1 MAYKSK
7 FMQEMEQ
14 QGKISAAS
22 GASEYKSKFMQSGK
36 HLSIKTIQPVI
47 AATPAPMRSEAGK
60 LTAPTALKPA
70 AERPTEQQNQISGE
84 IAARTAGA
92 GSRDPI
98 GTAAHMTKISGLQ
111 VQEAELKLNQSKE
124 KLDAAR
130 KKEMALT
137 EQSKK
142 LASAQQG
149 LQQLM
154 TQYEMS
160 GDEVTGQAYLLA
172 AEEYNKL
179 LEQYQKDYA
188 AYEKDASVYDEYN
201 SNLLKYQKA
210 YAGYEKNMQA
220 YNTERSE
227 YLQEHPEIALQDA
240 SDREIQRT
248 LDRLESEK
256 SGLILTGKAVD
267 WDAVENV
274 NRKIDAVKQLQ
285 QQKRLSADNG
295 AWNSG
300 LTAFL
305 DRAEAAIQAGQMEW
319 FAGVAAVDQKLSN
332 AFLKIA
338 GSQIASMG
346 MSMRNAD
353 MEAYGKTLMENSNRE
368 SKDAAEAMK
377 ASRDY
382 MAEALTGAGKI
393 DGWIIEKMQSVGS
406 MMMDMMAAGSTY
418 AMGIPAGAD
427 ARKIMAIRAGG
438 SGMLQ
443 AQEEGKTETQQL
455 LMGIVTGALE
465 YASEGMFGGNPIYDA
480 ESGWVTDAVAKVIKN
495 PKIMKLFYSDGFGI
509 LSEGIEEWFTAF
521 VEPIAEGL
529 ITLEKPEMAT
539 VAELADAFAGGVF
552 LSLVGQGS
560 SVVVRE
566 VSGAGRA
573 ERQAGRVIQ
582 RSDAVQELVSEGLAA
597 KPNTAA
603 FKLATDLQAK
613 LDAGKKLSAAEI
625 GRQLFANQDAIDAGL
640 LVDDEMQPDSEA
652 PEGALQ
658 DPESGYYAIQTAEA
672 DGKQTYQLVEVRE
685 DGSIRKIGQPVDD
698 LMAAKRAAQA
708 QGLNVRHIGK
718 EDVLRDLAQS
728 TMDQVNAADIES
740 TVTVNA
746 ADNENTG
753 LRWAGNEEG
762 AYDYGTQQRN
772 VGTGADQE
780 RIGGNETGRPAEGQN
795 GGWAGDTVRRAEEA
809 RRIRAYAENAGLERR
824 SLKELGFTQGSDGKS
839 LRVLNRSAG
848 QDVAE
853 AFDMAQSAGLRL
865 VPVSGNMYVQMG
877 ADESRVNGIIE
888 NGVIYAQADSTV
900 MSIKEVVSHE
910 IFHDRVKKDPGL
922 VRRLVR
928 YMFDNYSQQE
938 ISRQFRK
945 YYDDYQE
952 IYSGTASD
960 ADLNEL
966 IWEEFLADAYAEYS
980 RYGDAALEGLSEE
993 VQEQAWAGNE
1003 KENAAQELSR
1013 GVTENGSLAET
1024 TSAASGEIIEQRGE
1038 DVNARFSIAET
1049 KIYTENEAETETEA
1063 GEIRYSLQRNGELM
1077 SNAERKN
1084 AETKKVKAA
1093 NIAKAKNAREKV
1105 EKRMTAMKADQRI
1118 ALPED
1123 IEGNTYFR
1131 NSSYDGS
1138 EENTT
1143 ICPRS
1148 LAAEAFVD
1156 AVSDYVGRPLTV
1168 PEQIYIS
1175 QDLQGRTLTPECLYC
1190 YVATDRK
1197 AYRAYLGEYIAQRN
1211 KVIEDYRAGD
1221 TDTSR
1226 NGSLYQNFL
1235 DGRKDTKQMRNRF
1248 NMWLDAYRNGK
1259 RMVQEDHLANI
1270 ERLMKDIESEF
1281 GKELKPQI
1289 TDAMNYAQSASWAKK
1304 RVGYVAYNGH
1314 ILKWSQ
1320 DRINKLNS
1328 HYGLRM
1334 YSFSDFS
1341 PAFILENMQMV
1352 TDAAVRGLKMLG
1364 YSKDLDFVK
1373 IFAPTG
1379 MNINV
1384 PVFGFETGGQVFEN
1398 NIIGANW
1405 EQAKQLREQ
1414 YPNVG
1419 ITFVATNDTLVNW
1432 GLEQE
1437 WIDVVIPYHLVRTGR
1452 EVAKALNYVNYTSE
1466 SADTKDVG
1474 WKQGR
1479 DKKYIAP
1486 TEHNNDYETYMR
1498 ALKKNHLKPRFE
1510 RFVDHPNY
1518 MKLVNETRQ
1527 PASKSKAVQPIFD
1540 ENAAMVS
1547 LGKLETDGYY
1557 QPVGGSVDRMYE
1569 IAAEVGEKLLS
1580 KDIRFSV
1587 SSEDRARQKAER
1599 DLARSIGE
1607 IMSLPRKAVQQLQT
1621 GLVRDIMEEYKLTG
1635 ELNTEK
1641 LEEAAANAF
1650 AQGLIID
1657 NEYYEQYKHIRDQL
1671 RTTAVTISQQ
1681 DQADIADYNQF
1692 RKRAFGTLRIV
1703 KQGGI
1708 PVDSLYQE
1716 LMETTPELFP
1726 RTITHPADQLV
1737 HMYEVAR
1744 EIRRVETPLERAMGE
1759 QSDQF
1764 YEWAEGKIAQ
1774 TVERILTRYADSVTW
1789 KQQKAPTRKTAVLT
1803 DDTPDTYDR
1812 ANERM
1817 YRSGQERMSGYDPE
1831 YEEAAPDTYDPKA
1844 QEGMYDYG
1852 QQSYREM
1859 PVPGSG
1865 RLQEDYIQP
1874 EEGGVVWAGQSRVGN
1889 WRQELQEYQPDTYD
1903 PRTQEN
1909 MERFGQEIIDDYEP
1923 MPEEPEALTEEEQA
1937 RRGTMREWIQYVLSD
1952 KLTPEQFAERM
1963 RSSAV
1968 GELKGGA
1975 AKLVG
1980 RMEET
1985 ARQRQGDGVNLY
1997 RDPDMTDEQ
2006 YETLNAAWKNRQQ
2019 RKAEKLETAE
2029 QIIIPKEAF
2038 RSTPAMD
2045 KLGIKIDGS
2054 VTRYR
2059 ETAQLRA
2066 YDEAAEKAQKMLNR
2080 RIRKLKASAEE
2091 MDLAKMLV
2099 KGTITPAMLDR
2110 EALNLNTITELA
2122 DYLGAVESFNDDRIN
2137 QRRAEINTNNLKVA
2151 KELLQDSDAYHP
2163 QLPGVLAGMTKL
2175 VMNERTPERVV
2186 KQIFGAEQ
2194 GGKIY
2199 ETYFRPVWVNGAEM
2213 HRFEN
2218 RMLKRVAEFKDQDG
2232 RTRKL
2237 TEKEREFAQRLM
2249 EGEAVRLRIKELEQ
2263 KDPDARERIA
2273 DAAHNVNNGMEFLDA
2288 VRDQNI
2294 QDEEYQGLVQAYAD
2308 YMDTVEAARDMDQT
2322 ILWNA
2327 IRTYQQIYNEMYE
2340 AMNDFLVS
2348 HGYKPMGFIKG
2359 YAPHF
2364 QKREVQQG
2372 LFGALKALGV
2382 EKESV
2387 TELPASIAG
2396 RTADF
2401 KPNMKWNPHMQSRQ
2415 GTDTSYDIQMG
2426 FEQYLHYAAEMF
2438 YHTDD
2443 VMRIRQAVNWMR
2455 GQYSGEEIRD
2465 AIKDAEV
2472 DQFKSVEWKRDFL
2485 LKKEFIKPQDDLD
2498 ARAIQQAYQEY
2509 VTGLFERVK
2518 PENLRKYSEFVTWL
2532 DNYANIVAGKQS
2544 LADRGLEYGGGR
2556 NALNMGS
2563 KLMRRFASA
2572 NVAGNISSVLNQ
2584 SAQLPLL
2591 QQQLGTYLERAV
2603 FDLARGGAR
2612 KENFAERSDFLT
2624 DKRGVDKLTTDNME
2638 KFISGLFKPAEMM
2651 DRLVSTLAVRG
2662 RYLQALDQGMT
2673 PDEALKAADD
2683 FGRQVMGS
2691 RMKGARPL
2699 GFESKTFVNQ
2709 MLHIFQTEASNTFDY
2724 MLLSDIPQAVKEVRK
2739 TKGKAAAA
2747 RYTAGAI
2754 VGYLIGAFL
2763 LNSLTDEL
2771 YGGSPAPFDIM
2782 GWLLNFVAGGWGRDN
2797 EEFVKTAIDNAW
2809 ERAYGERPFETERLD
2824 REEGFQWA
2832 GAADDL
2838 TYNVLGDVPYV
2849 RNALGVMGLGDQ
2861 SMPTVGINDFAE
2873 SVKSA
2878 GKTLWDQVIK
2888 GEEET
2893 GLDWAGA
2900 AAKIGED
2907 LLDAA
2912 TLVLPGGRQIQKSY
2926 QGIKGVAMGGK
2937 VSGFGENARL
2947 QYPIEQNAWNAIR
2960 AGLFGLTALDET
2972 DAFYAGG
2979 QALTAG
2985 QTKKVRELEDKGID
2999 QDITYELY
3007 QEFRQI
3013 NKDLEGSE
3021 ASEAKRNAINN
3032 LPLEDQQKLT
3042 VFDTFMLNKS
3052 SKNYEK
3058 TLSEYQAMLD
3068 AGLSWSE
3075 VTDAHNTYAMLDA
3088 DEEMRGTE
3096 KATEFAKWVDLQG
3109 WNDEQRGAVEARFRF
3124 WNMMPAEA
3132 TNYTKFEAAGLDPEQ
3147 AAGATELLA
3156 ALTPEEGKETVSVNQ
3171 KVAALQDSELPAD
3184 EKMGAIAALV
3194 PDRQARFV
3202 EAGVPDETAKTLA
3215 AEIAI
3220 AEAENGDDEVTYL
3233 EKARIAVDRT
3243 PNDEDALAAM
3253 SVVLND
3259 STYAKVEVIREYG
3272 VRCENW
3278 VSFREEWL
3286 DRYGDDSMSQEK
3298 VEAVLDRMNLD
3309 NRQKAALWQI
3319 SNKSWKPDNNPYDAY
3334 VAEMVWDALN

>member
-14 QGKISAAS
+14 QGKLSAAS
-22 GASEYKSKFMQSGK
+22 GTSKYKSKFFQEGG
-36 HLSIKTIQPVI
+36 HLEKEV
-47 AATPAPMRSEAGK
+47 APAPMRTPTDRTFAGVK
-60 LTAPTALKPA
+60 TTPAELKPV
-70 AERPTEQQNQISGE
+70 AERPTEQQNQISSE

-92 GSRDPI
+92 GSRDHI
-98 GTAAHMTKISGLQ
+98 GTSAHMTKISGLQ
-111 VQEAELKLNQSKE
+111 VQEAELKLNQSKA

-130 KKEMALT
+130 QKEMALT

-154 TQYEMS
+154 AQYEMS
-160 GDEVTGQAYLLA
+160 GDDVTGQAYLLA

-210 YAGYEKNMQA
+210 YAGYEKNMQN
-220 YNTERSE
+220 YNTERAD
-227 YLQEHPEIALQDA
+227 YLQEHPEIVLQDA

-267 WDAVENV
+267 WEAVEDV

-393 DGWIIEKMQSVGS
+393 DGWIVEKMQSVGS

-427 ARKIMAIRAGG
+427 AGKIMAIRAGG

-443 AQEEGKTETQQL
+443 AQQEGKSETEQL
-455 LMGIVTGALE
+455 LMGIATGALE
-465 YASEGMFGGNPIYDA
+465 YASERMFGGNPIYDA
-480 ESGWVTDAVAKVIKN
+480 ESGWVTDAVEKVIKN
-495 PKIMKLFYSDGFGI
+495 PKILKLMYSDGFGI
-509 LSEGIEEWFTAF
+509 FSEGLEETF
-521 VEPIAEGL
+521 VDFMEPVAEGI
-529 ITLEKPEMAT
+529 ITLEKPELAT
-539 VAELADAFAGGVF
+539 AAELADAFAGGVF
-552 LSLVGQGS
+552 LSLMGQGS

-597 KPNTAA
+597 KPNTEA
-603 FKLATDLQAK
+603 FKLATELQEK
-613 LDAGKKLSAAEI
+613 LRAGKKLSAAEI

-658 DPESGYYAIQTAEA
+658 DPENGYYAIQTAEA

-685 DGSIRKIGQPVDD
+685 DGGIRKIGKPADD

-708 QGLNVRHIGK
+708 QGLNVRHIGR
-718 EDVLRDLAQS
+718 EDVLRD
-728 TMDQVNAADIES
+728 AAERIATDPAEPRNDGDNQNI
-740 TVTVNA
+740 VAVNA

-762 AYDYGTQQRN
+762 AYDYGTEQRN

-780 RIGGNETGRPAEGQN
+780 RIGGNADGRPAEGQN

-824 SLKELGFTQGSDGKS
+824 SLKELGFTQGSEGKN

-877 ADESRVNGIIE
+877 EDESRVNGIIE
-888 NGVIYAQADSTV
+888 NGVIYAQADSTA
-900 MSIKEVVSHE
+900 MSIKEVVNHE
-910 IFHDRVKKDPGL
+910 IFHDRVKKDPAL
-922 VRRLVR
+922 VRQLVR

-938 ISRQFRK
+938 ISRQFQK
-945 YYDDYQE
+945 YYDDYQA

-980 RYGDAALEGLSEE
+980 RYGDVALEGLSEE
-993 VQEQAWAGNE
+993 VQEQAWISEEGADKNNQKARFSFAGRSAETADRDQKRRAEEMEKQGVTAAEIYEETGWYRGKDGEWRFELDDSQMEYSRRGDLEFRKEHPSYGRYRDLLAKADDYMVGKSNDWLTMEEQAELTELQRVWTGTFKKDGQVGEDARPKTKLTDYIKHDALFEAYPELRNTSLIFEGMERGERGKYDRRSDTIYVNE
-1003 KENAAQELSR
+1003 NLRHAPEDVLIHELQHAIQRIENFAGGSSVEYWDMRKREGLDIRENDRRIAEADREYQRLFRSAPEELQDKIRAINRAKLRDDWDTVLEIEDQIYGTEHEDLYVRLGDADFDRGMERGDEITSADLYWNTAGEIEARNAAERRKLTKDQRRDMFPELGDENTVFTNNRYAGWAYSKDYDGESASIKQQIENSLDLLNKMDVVASVTVPKNLQKKDAAVRWATEILKPTGYRVDRQGYGEIYFAKEDLDQGMRYADTPEEKAAVVLLPKVLKRGVEIGSHGNHKNREKQTFTIAAPVEMNGQRGNMAVVVNRHGSRYYAHRIVLPDGTEFRFADKNINAAQELSR
-1013 GVTENGSLAET
+1013 GVTENGSLAKT
-1024 TSAASGEIIEQRGE
+1024 TSAASETIIDRDGEG
-1038 DVNARFSIAET
+1038 VNT
-1049 KIYTENEAETETEA
+1049 
-1063 GEIRYSLQRNGELM
+1063 
-1077 SNAERKN
+1077 
-1084 AETKKVKAA
+1084 
-1093 NIAKAKNAREKV
+1093 
-1105 EKRMTAMKADQRI
+1105 
-1118 ALPED
+1118 
-1123 IEGNTYFR
+1123 
-1131 NSSYDGS
+1131 
-1138 EENTT
+1138 
-1143 ICPRS
+1143 
-1148 LAAEAFVD
+1148 
-1156 AVSDYVGRPLTV
+1156 
-1168 PEQIYIS
+1168 
-1175 QDLQGRTLTPECLYC
+1175 
-1190 YVATDRK
+1190 
-1197 AYRAYLGEYIAQRN
+1197 
-1211 KVIEDYRAGD
+1211 
-1221 TDTSR
+1221 
-1226 NGSLYQNFL
+1226 
-1235 DGRKDTKQMRNRF
+1235 
-1248 NMWLDAYRNGK
+1248 
-1259 RMVQEDHLANI
+1259 
-1270 ERLMKDIESEF
+1270 
-1281 GKELKPQI
+1281 
-1289 TDAMNYAQSASWAKK
+1289 
-1304 RVGYVAYNGH
+1304 
-1314 ILKWSQ
+1314 
-1320 DRINKLNS
+1320 
-1328 HYGLRM
+1328 
-1334 YSFSDFS
+1334 
-1341 PAFILENMQMV
+1341 
-1352 TDAAVRGLKMLG
+1352 
-1364 YSKDLDFVK
+1364 
-1373 IFAPTG
+1373 
-1379 MNINV
+1379 
-1384 PVFGFETGGQVFEN
+1384 
-1398 NIIGANW
+1398 
-1405 EQAKQLREQ
+1405 
-1414 YPNVG
+1414 
-1419 ITFVATNDTLVNW
+1419 
-1432 GLEQE
+1432 
-1437 WIDVVIPYHLVRTGR
+1437 
-1452 EVAKALNYVNYTSE
+1452 
-1466 SADTKDVG
+1466 
-1474 WKQGR
+1474 
-1479 DKKYIAP
+1479 
-1486 TEHNNDYETYMR
+1486 
-1498 ALKKNHLKPRFE
+1498 
-1510 RFVDHPNY
+1510 
-1518 MKLVNETRQ
+1518 
-1527 PASKSKAVQPIFD
+1527 
-1540 ENAAMVS
+1540 
-1547 LGKLETDGYY
+1547 
-1557 QPVGGSVDRMYE
+1557 
-1569 IAAEVGEKLLS
+1569 
-1580 KDIRFSV
+1580 RFSV

-1621 GLVRDIMEEYKLTG
+1621 GLVRDIMEEYQLTG

-1774 TVERILTRYADSVTW
+1774 TVERILTRYAGSVTW
-1789 KQQKAPTRKTAVLT
+1789 KQQKAPTRKTAALA
-1803 DDTPDTYDR
+1803 DGTPDTYDR

-1865 RLQEDYIQP
+1865 RVQEDYIQP

-1889 WRQELQEYQPDTYD
+1889 WRQELPEYQPDTYD

-1923 MPEEPEALTEEEQA
+1923 LPEEPEVLTEEERA

-2006 YETLNAAWKNRQQ
+2006 SEALNAAWKNRQE
-2019 RKAEKLETAE
+2019 RKTEKLETAE

-2151 KELLQDSDAYHP
+2151 KELLQDSEAYHP

-2186 KQIFGAEQ
+2186 KQIFGTEQ

-2249 EGEAVRLRIKELEQ
+2249 EGEAVRLRMEELEQ

-2294 QDEEYQGLVQAYAD
+2294 QDEEHQGLVQAYAD

-2382 EKESV
+2382 EKESA

-2455 GQYSGEEIRD
+2455 GQYSGEEISD

-2498 ARAIQQAYQEY
+2498 AKAIQQAYQEY

-2638 KFISGLFKPAEMM
+2638 KFISGLFKPAKMM

-2662 RYLQALDQGMT
+2662 RYLQELDQGMT

-2683 FGRQVMGS
+2683 FGRRVMGS

-2754 VGYLIGAFL
+2754 VGYLLGAFL

-2771 YGGSPAPFDIM
+2771 YGGSPAPFDLM

-2797 EEFVKTAIDNAW
+2797 EEFVKTVIDNAW
-2809 ERAYGERPFETERLD
+2809 ERAYGERPFETEQLD

-2832 GAADDL
+2832 GAVDDL
-2838 TYNVLGDVPYV
+2838 GYNVLGDVPYV

-2861 SMPTVGINDFAE
+2861 SMPTVGIKEVFGGAWG
-2873 SVKSA
+2873 A
-2878 GKTLWDQVIK
+2878 GKTLWDQALK
-2888 GEEET
+2888 GSEET
-2893 GLDWAGA
+2893 GLDWAEA
-2900 AAKIGED
+2900 IA
-2907 LLDAA
+2907 DAA
-2912 TLVLPGGRQIQKSY
+2912 ESLGSAIVQIAPGGRQISKSY

-2960 AGLFGLTALDET
+2960 AGLFGLTALYET

-2999 QDITYELY
+2999 QNITYELY

-3032 LPLEDQQKLT
+3032 LPMEDQQKLT
-3042 VFDTFMLNKS
+3042 VFDTFMLNKN

-3096 KATEFAKWVDLQG
+3096 KATEFAKWVDMQG

-3147 AAGATELLA
+3147 AAAATELLA

-3171 KVAALQDSELPAD
+3171 KVMELQKSKLPAD
-3184 EKMGAIAALV
+3184 EKMDAIAALV

-3298 VEAVLDRMNLD
+3298 VKTVLDHMNLN

-3319 SNKSWKPDNNPYDAY
+3319 SNKSWNPDNNPYDAY

>member
-14 QGKISAAS
+14 QGKLSAAS
-22 GASEYKSKFMQSGK
+22 GTSKYKSKFFQEGG
-36 HLSIKTIQPVI
+36 HLEKEVL
-47 AATPAPMRSEAGK
+47 PAPMRTATDRTFAGVK
-60 LTAPTALKPA
+60 TTPAATKPV

-111 VQEAELKLNQSKE
+111 VQEAELKLNQSKA

-130 KKEMALT
+130 QKEMTLT

-149 LQQLM
+149 LRQLM

-160 GDEVTGQAYLLA
+160 GDDVTGQAYLLA

-210 YAGYEKNMQA
+210 YAGYEKNMQT
-220 YNTERSE
+220 YNTERAD

-285 QQKRLSADNG
+285 QQKRLGADNG
-295 AWNSG
+295 LWNSG
-300 LTAFL
+300 AGSFL
-305 DRAEAAIQAGQMEW
+305 DRMQAAIQAGQTDWM
-319 FAGVAAVDQKLSN
+319 AGAAQIDRKVGN
-332 AFLKIA
+332 AALHVV
-338 GSQIASMG
+338 GSQLHSMAIATG
-346 MSMRNAD
+346 NDALLQ
-353 MEAYGKTLMENSNRE
+353 TSNRILEQSKTE
-368 SKDAAEAMK
+368 SADAAAAMK
-377 ASRDY
+377 ASQDY

-427 ARKIMAIRAGG
+427 AGKIMAIRAGG

-443 AQEEGKTETQQL
+443 AQQEGKSETEQL
-455 LMGIVTGALE
+455 LMGVATGALE
-465 YASEGMFGGNPIYDA
+465 YASERMFGGNPIYDA

-495 PKIMKLFYSDGFGI
+495 PKILKLMYSDGFGI
-509 LSEGIEEWFTAF
+509 FSEGLEETF
-521 VEPIAEGL
+521 VSFMEPVAEGI

-539 VAELADAFAGGVF
+539 AAELADAFAGGVF

-566 VSGAGRA
+566 VSGVGRA

-597 KPNTAA
+597 KPNTEA
-603 FKLATDLQAK
+603 FKLATELQEK

-652 PEGALQ
+652 PEGAMQ

-672 DGKQTYQLVEVRE
+672 DEKQTYQLVEVRE
-685 DGSIRKIGQPVDD
+685 DGSIRKIGQPADD

-718 EDVLRDLAQS
+718 EDVLRGVAQS
-728 TMDQVNAADIES
+728 TMDQVKATDTESAAA
-740 TVTVNA
+740 VNA

-762 AYDYGTQQRN
+762 AYDYGTEQRN
-772 VGTGADQE
+772 MGTGADQE
-780 RIGGNETGRPAEGQN
+780 RIGGNETGRPAESQN

-809 RRIRAYAENAGLERR
+809 RRIRAYAETAGLERR
-824 SLKELGFTQGSDGKS
+824 SLKELGFAQGSDGKN
-839 LRVLNRSAG
+839 LRVLNRGAG

-853 AFDMAQSAGLRL
+853 AYDMAQNAGLRL

-888 NGVIYAQADSTV
+888 NGVIYAQADSTA

-910 IFHDRVKKDPGL
+910 IFHDRVKKEPGL

-938 ISRQFRK
+938 ISRQFQK

-960 ADLNEL
+960 EDLNEM

-993 VQEQAWAGNE
+993 VQEQAWAGKNSERKNGGDGRYSFAGRSAETADQDQKRRAEEMEKQGMTAAEIYEETGWYRGKDRKWRFELDDSQMEYSRRGDLEFRKEHPSYGRYRDLLAKAEDYMIGKSNE
-1003 KENAAQELSR
+1003 WLTMEEQAELTDLQRVWTGTFKKDGRVREDARPKTKLTDYIKHDALFEAYPQLRDTSLVFEEMERGDRGRYNRSSDTIFVNENLRHAPEDVLIHELQHAIQQIEGFAGGSSVEYWDMRKREGLDIRENDRRIAEADREYQRLFRSAPEELQDKIRAINRAKLRDDWDTVLEIEDQIYGTEYEELYVRLGDTDFDRRMERGDEVSSVDLYRNTAGEIEARNAAERRKLTKEQRREMFPELGDENTVFAGKNNNAAQELSR

-1024 TSAASGEIIEQRGE
+1024 TSAASETIIDRDGEG
-1038 DVNARFSIAET
+1038 VNT
-1049 KIYTENEAETETEA
+1049 
-1063 GEIRYSLQRNGELM
+1063 
-1077 SNAERKN
+1077 
-1084 AETKKVKAA
+1084 
-1093 NIAKAKNAREKV
+1093 
-1105 EKRMTAMKADQRI
+1105 
-1118 ALPED
+1118 
-1123 IEGNTYFR
+1123 
-1131 NSSYDGS
+1131 
-1138 EENTT
+1138 
-1143 ICPRS
+1143 
-1148 LAAEAFVD
+1148 
-1156 AVSDYVGRPLTV
+1156 
-1168 PEQIYIS
+1168 
-1175 QDLQGRTLTPECLYC
+1175 
-1190 YVATDRK
+1190 
-1197 AYRAYLGEYIAQRN
+1197 
-1211 KVIEDYRAGD
+1211 
-1221 TDTSR
+1221 
-1226 NGSLYQNFL
+1226 
-1235 DGRKDTKQMRNRF
+1235 
-1248 NMWLDAYRNGK
+1248 
-1259 RMVQEDHLANI
+1259 
-1270 ERLMKDIESEF
+1270 
-1281 GKELKPQI
+1281 
-1289 TDAMNYAQSASWAKK
+1289 
-1304 RVGYVAYNGH
+1304 
-1314 ILKWSQ
+1314 
-1320 DRINKLNS
+1320 
-1328 HYGLRM
+1328 
-1334 YSFSDFS
+1334 
-1341 PAFILENMQMV
+1341 
-1352 TDAAVRGLKMLG
+1352 
-1364 YSKDLDFVK
+1364 
-1373 IFAPTG
+1373 
-1379 MNINV
+1379 
-1384 PVFGFETGGQVFEN
+1384 
-1398 NIIGANW
+1398 
-1405 EQAKQLREQ
+1405 
-1414 YPNVG
+1414 
-1419 ITFVATNDTLVNW
+1419 
-1432 GLEQE
+1432 
-1437 WIDVVIPYHLVRTGR
+1437 
-1452 EVAKALNYVNYTSE
+1452 
-1466 SADTKDVG
+1466 
-1474 WKQGR
+1474 
-1479 DKKYIAP
+1479 
-1486 TEHNNDYETYMR
+1486 
-1498 ALKKNHLKPRFE
+1498 
-1510 RFVDHPNY
+1510 
-1518 MKLVNETRQ
+1518 
-1527 PASKSKAVQPIFD
+1527 
-1540 ENAAMVS
+1540 
-1547 LGKLETDGYY
+1547 
-1557 QPVGGSVDRMYE
+1557 
-1569 IAAEVGEKLLS
+1569 
-1580 KDIRFSV
+1580 RFSV

-1621 GLVRDIMEEYKLTG
+1621 GLVREIMEEYQLTG

-1641 LEEAAANAF
+1641 LQEAAANAF

-1671 RTTAVTISQQ
+1671 RSTAVTISQQ

-1774 TVERILTRYADSVTW
+1774 TVERILIRYADSVQW
-1789 KQQKAPTRKTAVLT
+1789 KPKPEESRARLT
-1803 DDTPDTYDR
+1803 DDTSDTYDR

-1817 YRSGQERMSGYDPE
+1817 Y
-1831 YEEAAPDTYDPKA
+1831 
-1844 QEGMYDYG
+1844 DYG
-1852 QQSYREM
+1852 QQSYNEL
-1859 PVPGSG
+1859 PEPGSG
-1865 RLQEDYIQP
+1865 VVQEDYIQP

-1889 WRQELQEYQPDTYD
+1889 WRQEVPEYEAYTYD
-1903 PRTQEN
+1903 PRTQER

-1923 MPEEPEALTEEEQA
+1923 MPEEPEVLTEEEQA

-1952 KLTPEQFAERM
+1952 KLTPERFAERM

-2006 YETLNAAWKNRQQ
+2006 YEDLNAAWKNRQE
-2019 RKAEKLETAE
+2019 RKTEKLETAE

-2091 MDLAKMLV
+2091 VDLAKMLV

-2151 KELLQDSDAYHP
+2151 KELLQDSEAYHP

-2175 VMNERTPERVV
+2175 IMNERTPERVV

-2218 RMLKRVAEFKDQDG
+2218 RMLKRVAEFKDRDG

-2249 EGEAVRLRIKELEQ
+2249 EGEAAKESVMSLDQ
-2263 KDPDARERIA
+2263 DLRERVISVA
-2273 DAAHNVNNGMEFLDA
+2273 QNTNNGADFDDQTKEFGIDG
-2288 VRDQNI
+2288 
-2294 QDEEYQGLVQAYAD
+2294 EENERYRGLAQAYAD
-2308 YMDTVEAARDMDQT
+2308 YLDTVTLSEDMDQT

-2455 GQYSGEEIRD
+2455 GQYSGEEISD

-2563 KLMRRFASA
+2563 KMMRRFASA

-2771 YGGSPAPFDIM
+2771 YGGSPAPFDLM
-2782 GWLLNFVAGGWGRDN
+2782 GWLLNFVAGGWGRDD
-2797 EEFVKTAIDNAW
+2797 EEFMKTVIDNVW
-2809 ERAYGERPFETERLD
+2809 ERAYGERPFETEQLD
-2824 REEGFQWA
+2824 REEGFRWA

-2912 TLVLPGGRQIQKSY
+2912 TLVMPGGRQIQKSY

-2985 QTKKVRELEDKGID
+2985 QTQKVRELEGKGID
-2999 QDITYELY
+2999 QNITYELY

-3042 VFDTFMLNKS
+3042 VFDTFVLDKS

-3068 AGLSWSE
+3068 AGLRWSE
-3075 VTDAHNTYAMLDA
+3075 VTDAHNTYAMIDA

-3096 KATEFAKWVDLQG
+3096 KATEFAKWVDMQG
-3109 WNDEQRGAVEARFRF
+3109 WNDEQRGAVEARFRY
-3124 WNMMPAEA
+3124 WNMMPAAA

-3147 AAGATELLA
+3147 AAAATELLA

-3171 KVAALQDSELPAD
+3171 KVMELQKSKLPAE
-3184 EKMGAIAALV
+3184 EKMDAIAALV

-3202 EAGVPDETAKTLA
+3202 EAGVSDGTAKTLA

-3243 PNDEDALAAM
+3243 PNDEEALAAM

-3259 STYAKVEVIREYG
+3259 NTYAKVEVIREYG

-3298 VEAVLDRMNLD
+3298 VETVLDRMNLN

>member
-1 MAYKSK
+1 
-7 FMQEMEQ
+7 MEQ
-14 QGKISAAS
+14 QGKLSAAS
-22 GASEYKSKFMQSGK
+22 GTSKYKSKFFQEGG
-36 HLSIKTIQPVI
+36 HLEKEVE
-47 AATPAPMRSEAGK
+47 PAPMRTPTDRMFAGVK
-60 LTAPTALKPA
+60 TTPAATKPV
-70 AERPTEQQNQISGE
+70 AERPTEQQNQISSE

-111 VQEAELKLNQSKE
+111 VQEAELKLNQSKA

-130 KKEMALT
+130 QKEMELT

-149 LQQLM
+149 LRQLM
-154 TQYEMS
+154 AQYEMS
-160 GDEVTGQAYLLA
+160 GDDVTGQAYLLA

-201 SNLLKYQKA
+201 RNLLKYQKA
-210 YAGYEKNMQA
+210 YAGYEKNMQT
-220 YNTERSE
+220 YNTERAD
-227 YLQEHPEIALQDA
+227 YLQEHPEVALQDA
-240 SDREIQRT
+240 SDREIQRA
-248 LDRLESEK
+248 LDRLEGEK

-319 FAGVAAVDQKLSN
+319 FAGVAAVEQKLSN

-406 MMMDMMAAGSTY
+406 MMMDMMAAGGTY

-480 ESGWVTDAVAKVIKN
+480 ESGWVTKGLEKVIKN

-521 VEPIAEGL
+521 VEPIAEGF
-529 ITLEKPEMAT
+529 ITLEKPELAT
-539 VAELADAFAGGVF
+539 AAELADAFAGGVF
-552 LSLVGQGS
+552 LSLMGQGS

-582 RSDAVQELVSEGLAA
+582 KSDAVQDLVNEGLAA
-597 KPNTAA
+597 KPNTEA
-603 FKLATDLQAK
+603 FKLATELQEK
-613 LDAGKKLSAAEI
+613 LNAGKKLSAAEI

-658 DPESGYYAIQTAEA
+658 DPENGYYAIQTAEA

-708 QGLNVRHIGK
+708 QGMNVRHIGK
-718 EDVLRDLAQS
+718 EDVLRDSAQS
-728 TMDQVNAADIES
+728 TMDQANAADIES
-740 TVTVNA
+740 TVAVNA

-762 AYDYGTQQRN
+762 ANDYGTEQRN
-772 VGTGADQE
+772 MGTGADQE
-780 RIGGNETGRPAEGQN
+780 RIGGNETGRPAESQN
-795 GGWAGDTVRRAEEA
+795 GGWAGDAVRRAEEA

-824 SLKELGFTQGSDGKS
+824 SLKELGFSQGSEGKN

-877 ADESRVNGIIE
+877 ADERRVNGIIE
-888 NGVIYAQADSTV
+888 NGVIYAQADSAA

-938 ISRQFRK
+938 ISRQFQK

-960 ADLNEL
+960 EDLNEL

-980 RYGDAALEGLSEE
+980 RYGDVALEGLSEE

-1003 KENAAQELSR
+1003 NKNAAQELSR

-1024 TSAASGEIIEQRGE
+1024 TSAASREIIDQSDETVNARFTIARTQNMSWEEQINGALYGGKNIRRNDTLIAGYPADTAAGNAIENKPLAIPLSVLTKASSGKDISHSIKKGKLVKLDDGIRNAPITILNPDRNAVVYITNIRQGGMPVVVAFDLNANFDGDNVHKATSIHLQVDTQTMLENLPESATVYVRKNEPDPVGASNNLRGLAAKIKFIE
-1038 DVNARFSIAET
+1038 DTVAQRRGDVNARFSLASNEMDSEYMEAVRNGDMDAAKKYVEAAAQAAGYTIRAYHGTGRADRVGNVFRPDRATSGPMAFFTSDQNVAANYAKDKADTSLAYDEEYADYYSQFRVKKYGKSMKVQDLWRTMPFAEKQRIKEAGKHIT
-1049 KIYTENEAETETEA
+1049 LDDEAENIIWDDDATRGLGNWDAYTLNMHKGNAIEALIDAWLESGELYGNEGDFIRVLELAGIKGVEYRDPGARYEKVYDTFLRIRDPFDASDADDVFANGFEEWYSQQPDGLYDRESAGADMWDKNSQTAESFLERVRFDIEA
-1063 GEIRYSLQRNGELM
+1063 GTSHAWTSIPDSV
-1077 SNAERKN
+1077 
-1084 AETKKVKAA
+1084 T
-1093 NIAKAKNAREKV
+1093 
-1105 EKRMTAMKADQRI
+1105 
-1118 ALPED
+1118 
-1123 IEGNTYFR
+1123 
-1131 NSSYDGS
+1131 
-1138 EENTT
+1138 
-1143 ICPRS
+1143 
-1148 LAAEAFVD
+1148 
-1156 AVSDYVGRPLTV
+1156 DYL
-1168 PEQIYIS
+1168 
-1175 QDLQGRTLTPECLYC
+1175 
-1190 YVATDRK
+1190 K
-1197 AYRAYLGEYIAQRN
+1197 YLGH
-1211 KVIEDYRAGD
+1211 
-1221 TDTSR
+1221 
-1226 NGSLYQNFL
+1226 
-1235 DGRKDTKQMRNRF
+1235 DGIKDTG
-1248 NMWLDAYRNGK
+1248 GK
-1259 RMVQEDHLANI
+1259 GGG
-1270 ERLMKDIESEF
+1270 ESHTVWI
-1281 GKELKPQI
+1281 P
-1289 TDAMNYAQSASWAKK
+1289 
-1304 RVGYVAYNGH
+1304 
-1314 ILKWSQ
+1314 
-1320 DRINKLNS
+1320 
-1328 HYGLRM
+1328 
-1334 YSFSDFS
+1334 FSS
-1341 PAFILENMQMV
+1341 EQ
-1352 TDAAVRGLKMLG
+1352 
-1364 YSKDLDFVK
+1364 VK
-1373 IFAPTG
+1373 
-1379 MNINV
+1379 
-1384 PVFGFETGGQVFEN
+1384 
-1398 NIIGANW
+1398 
-1405 EQAKQLREQ
+1405 
-1414 YPNVG
+1414 
-1419 ITFVATNDTLVNW
+1419 
-1432 GLEQE
+1432 
-1437 WIDVVIPYHLVRTGR
+1437 
-1452 EVAKALNYVNYTSE
+1452 
-1466 SADTKDVG
+1466 SADT
-1474 WKQGR
+1474 
-1479 DKKYIAP
+1479 I
-1486 TEHNNDYETYMR
+1486 TYDD
-1498 ALKKNHLKPRFE
+1498 NGNVVPISE
-1510 RFVDHPNY
+1510 RFN
-1518 MKLVNETRQ
+1518 
-1527 PASKSKAVQPIFD
+1527 D
-1540 ENAAMVS
+1540 EKV
-1547 LGKLETDGYY
+1547 
-1557 QPVGGSVDRMYE
+1557 
-1569 IAAEVGEKLLS
+1569 
-1580 KDIRFSV
+1580 DIRFSV

-1607 IMSLPRKAVQQLQT
+1607 IMSLPRKAVQRLQT
-1621 GLVRDIMEEYKLTG
+1621 GLVREIMEEYQLTG
-1635 ELNTEK
+1635 DLNTEK
-1641 LEEAAANAF
+1641 LQEAADNAF

-1703 KQGGI
+1703 KQGGV

-1737 HMYEVAR
+1737 RMYEVAR

-1789 KQQKAPTRKTAVLT
+1789 KQQKAPTRKTAVLA

-1889 WRQELQEYQPDTYD
+1889 WRQELPEYQPDTYD

-1923 MPEEPEALTEEEQA
+1923 LPEEPEVLTEEEQA

-2006 YETLNAAWKNRQQ
+2006 YEALNAAWKNRQE
-2019 RKAEKLETAE
+2019 RKTEKLETAE

-2110 EALNLNTITELA
+2110 ETLNLNTITELA

-2151 KELLQDSDAYHP
+2151 KELLQDSEAYHP
-2163 QLPGVLAGMTKL
+2163 QLPGALAGMTKL

-2213 HRFEN
+2213 YRFEN
-2218 RMLKRVAEFKDQDG
+2218 RMLKRVAEFKDKDG

-2249 EGEAVRLRIKELEQ
+2249 EGEAVRLRMEELEQ

-2294 QDEEYQGLVQAYAD
+2294 QDEEHQGLVQAYAD

-2340 AMNDFLVS
+2340 AVNDFLVS

-2455 GQYSGEEIRD
+2455 GQYSGEEISD

-2603 FDLARGGAR
+2603 FDLVRGGAR

-2709 MLHIFQTEASNTFDY
+2709 MLHIFQTEAINTLDY
-2724 MLLSDIPQAVKEVRK
+2724 MLLSDIPQAVKEVRR
-2739 TKGKAAAA
+2739 TKGKAAAG
-2747 RYTAGAI
+2747 RYVAATI
-2754 VGYLIGAFL
+2754 VGYLINAFL
-2763 LNSLTDEL
+2763 LNSLADEM
-2771 YGGSPAPFDIM
+2771 YGGSPAPFDLM

-2797 EEFVKTAIDNAW
+2797 EEFVKTVIDNAW

-2873 SVKSA
+2873 SVRSA
-2878 GKTLWDQVIK
+2878 GKTLVDQITK
-2888 GEEET
+2888 GKEET

-2912 TLVLPGGRQIQKSY
+2912 TLVMPGGRQIQKSY

-2985 QTKKVRELEDKGID
+2985 QTQKVRELEDKGID
-2999 QDITYELY
+2999 QNITYELY

-3042 VFDTFMLNKS
+3042 VFDTFMLSKS

-3124 WNMMPAEA
+3124 WNMMPVEA

-3147 AAGATELLA
+3147 AAAATELLA

-3171 KVAALQDSELPAD
+3171 KVAALQDSKLPAD
-3184 EKMGAIAALV
+3184 EKMDAIAALV

>member
-14 QGKISAAS
+14 QGKLSAAS
-22 GASEYKSKFMQSGK
+22 GTSKYKSKFFQEGN
-36 HLSIKTIQPVI
+36 HLEKEV
-47 AATPAPMRSEAGK
+47 APAPMRTPTDRTFAGVK
-60 LTAPTALKPA
+60 TTPAATKPV
-70 AERPTEQQNQISGE
+70 AERPTEQQNQISSE

-111 VQEAELKLNQSKE
+111 VQEAELKLNQSKA

-130 KKEMALT
+130 QKEMALT

-149 LQQLM
+149 LRQLM
-154 TQYEMS
+154 AQYEMS
-160 GDEVTGQAYLLA
+160 GDDVTGQAYLLA

-210 YAGYEKNMQA
+210 YAGYEKNVQA

-285 QQKRLSADNG
+285 QQKRLGADNG

-319 FAGVAAVDQKLSN
+319 FAGVAEVDQKLSN

-406 MMMDMMAAGSTY
+406 MMMDMMAAGGTY

-480 ESGWVTDAVAKVIKN
+480 ESGWVTKGLEKVIKN

-521 VEPIAEGL
+521 VEPIAEGF
-529 ITLEKPEMAT
+529 ITLEKPELAT
-539 VAELADAFAGGVF
+539 AAELADAFAGGVF

-672 DGKQTYQLVEVRE
+672 DGKQTYQLAEVRE
-685 DGSIRKIGQPVDD
+685 DGSIRKIGQPADD

-718 EDVLRDLAQS
+718 EDVLRDAAQS

-740 TVTVNA
+740 TVAVNA
-746 ADNENTG
+746 AENENTG

-762 AYDYGTQQRN
+762 AYDYGTEQRN

-780 RIGGNETGRPAEGQN
+780 RISGNADGRSAESQN

-824 SLKELGFTQGSDGKS
+824 SLKELGFSQGSEGKN

-888 NGVIYAQADSTV
+888 NGVIYAQADSAA

-960 ADLNEL
+960 EDLNEL

-980 RYGDAALEGLSEE
+980 RYGDVALEGLSEE
-993 VQEQAWAGNE
+993 AQEQAWAGNE
-1003 KENAAQELSR
+1003 NKNAAQELSR

-1024 TSAASGEIIEQRGE
+1024 TSAASREIIDQSDET
-1038 DVNARFSIAET
+1038 VNARFTIARTQNMSWEEQINGALYGGKNIRRNDTLIAGYPADTAAGNAIENKPLAIPLSVLTKASSGKDISHSIKKGKLVKLDDGIRNAPITILNPDRNAVVYITNIRQGGLPVVVAFDLNANFDGDNVHKATSIHLQVDAQTMLENLPESATVYVRKNELDPVGATNNLRGLAAKIKFIGDTVAQTGGDVNTRFSLAGKSYAEIEEERQNLYRREMQLAER
-1049 KIYTENEAETETEA
+1049 KREAVNNPELLQAMTEYSDLFEEMRTLLPKRRNGTATTEELGRIEEIEKQRGEKMEQIAQRQEDLGLKEIEEEERMIREKKEELRVAADEAWEREGEEKENREIEKTGMDAQEYFREKALKAFKTTNNFNEAGYLLPDGKMLNFSGGERNHRYRDHREIGEIYEATQGVKALNRFLRDGNIRVMAESPGVDIAAGVEPTKEQYAVIRKFVNSHGITEEQFFVDFSNADGRRAGNLAYEGRVSADRVINDIKHYYAT
-1063 GEIRYSLQRNGELM
+1063 GEIREQSEL
-1077 SNAERKN
+1077 
-1084 AETKKVKAA
+1084 
-1093 NIAKAKNAREKV
+1093 EK
-1105 EKRMTAMKADQRI
+1105 
-1118 ALPED
+1118 
-1123 IEGNTYFR
+1123 F
-1131 NSSYDGS
+1131 
-1138 EENTT
+1138 
-1143 ICPRS
+1143 
-1148 LAAEAFVD
+1148 
-1156 AVSDYVGRPLTV
+1156 
-1168 PEQIYIS
+1168 
-1175 QDLQGRTLTPECLYC
+1175 
-1190 YVATDRK
+1190 
-1197 AYRAYLGEYIAQRN
+1197 
-1211 KVIEDYRAGD
+1211 
-1221 TDTSR
+1221 
-1226 NGSLYQNFL
+1226 
-1235 DGRKDTKQMRNRF
+1235 
-1248 NMWLDAYRNGK
+1248 
-1259 RMVQEDHLANI
+1259 
-1270 ERLMKDIESEF
+1270 
-1281 GKELKPQI
+1281 
-1289 TDAMNYAQSASWAKK
+1289 
-1304 RVGYVAYNGH
+1304 
-1314 ILKWSQ
+1314 
-1320 DRINKLNS
+1320 
-1328 HYGLRM
+1328 
-1334 YSFSDFS
+1334 
-1341 PAFILENMQMV
+1341 
-1352 TDAAVRGLKMLG
+1352 
-1364 YSKDLDFVK
+1364 
-1373 IFAPTG
+1373 
-1379 MNINV
+1379 
-1384 PVFGFETGGQVFEN
+1384 
-1398 NIIGANW
+1398 
-1405 EQAKQLREQ
+1405 
-1414 YPNVG
+1414 
-1419 ITFVATNDTLVNW
+1419 
-1432 GLEQE
+1432 
-1437 WIDVVIPYHLVRTGR
+1437 
-1452 EVAKALNYVNYTSE
+1452 
-1466 SADTKDVG
+1466 
-1474 WKQGR
+1474 
-1479 DKKYIAP
+1479 
-1486 TEHNNDYETYMR
+1486 
-1498 ALKKNHLKPRFE
+1498 
-1510 RFVDHPNY
+1510 
-1518 MKLVNETRQ
+1518 
-1527 PASKSKAVQPIFD
+1527 
-1540 ENAAMVS
+1540 
-1547 LGKLETDGYY
+1547 
-1557 QPVGGSVDRMYE
+1557 
-1569 IAAEVGEKLLS
+1569 
-1580 KDIRFSV
+1580 RFSV

-1621 GLVRDIMEEYKLTG
+1621 GLVREIMEEYQLTG
-1635 ELNTEK
+1635 DLNTEK
-1641 LEEAAANAF
+1641 LQEAAANAF

-1744 EIRRVETPLERAMGE
+1744 EIRRVETPLGRAMGE

-1789 KQQKAPTRKTAVLT
+1789 KQQRAPERRTAALT

-1817 YRSGQERMSGYDPE
+1817 YRSGQERMSEYDPE

-1844 QEGMYDYG
+1844 QEGMYNYG

-1859 PVPGSG
+1859 PEPGSG
-1865 RLQEDYIQP
+1865 VLQEGYIQP
-1874 EEGGVVWAGQSRVGN
+1874 EEGGIVWAGQSRVGG
-1889 WRQELQEYQPDTYD
+1889 WRQELPEYQPDTYD

-1923 MPEEPEALTEEEQA
+1923 MPEEPEVLTEEEQA

-2006 YETLNAAWKNRQQ
+2006 YEALNAAWKNRQQ

-2099 KGTITPAMLDR
+2099 KGTITPAMLDG

-2122 DYLGAVESFNDDRIN
+2122 DYLSAVESFNDDRIN

-2151 KELLQDSDAYHP
+2151 KELLQDSEAYHP
-2163 QLPGVLAGMTKL
+2163 QLPSVLAGMTKL

-2186 KQIFGAEQ
+2186 KQIFDTEQ

-2249 EGEAVRLRIKELEQ
+2249 EGEAVRLRMEELEQ

-2426 FEQYLHYAAEMF
+2426 FKQYLHYAAEMF

-2455 GQYSGEEIRD
+2455 GQYSGEEISD

-2532 DNYANIVAGKQS
+2532 ENYANIVAGKQS
-2544 LADRGLEYGGGR
+2544 LADRDLEFGGGR
-2556 NALNMGS
+2556 TALNLGN
-2563 KLMRRFASA
+2563 KLMRAFSAA

-2584 SAQLPLL
+2584 SAQLPLI

-2624 DKRGVDKLTTDNME
+2624 DKRGVDYLTTDNIE

-2683 FGRQVMGS
+2683 FGRRVMGS

-2699 GFESKTFVNQ
+2699 GFEEKKPFSQ
-2709 MLHIFQTEASNTFDY
+2709 MFHVFQTEAINTFDY
-2724 MLLSDIPQAVKEVRK
+2724 MFLSDMPQAVRYVKK

-2747 RYTAGAI
+2747 RYTAAAI
-2754 VGYLIGAFL
+2754 VGYLVNAFL
-2763 LNSLTDEL
+2763 LNSLTDEV
-2771 YGGSPAPFDIM
+2771 YGGSPAPYDLM
-2782 GWLLNFVAGGWGRDN
+2782 GWLLNFVAGGWGVDD
-2797 EEFVKTAIDNAW
+2797 EEYLKIVIDNGW
-2809 ERAYGERPFETERLD
+2809 EKLFGERLFDTERID
-2824 REEGFQWA
+2824 KEEGFQWA
-2832 GAADDL
+2832 GAVSDVWYD
-2838 TYNVLGDVPYV
+2838 VLGDVPYL
-2849 RNALGVMGLGDQ
+2849 RNAMGIAGVGDQ
-2861 SMPTVGINDFAE
+2861 SLPTVGINE
-2873 SVKSA
+2873 IGRGLWGA
-2878 GKTLWDQVIK
+2878 GKTLWDQAAK
-2888 GEEET
+2888 GPEET
-2893 GLDWAGA
+2893 GLNWAGA
-2900 AAKIGED
+2900 AAE
-2907 LLDAA
+2907 AA
-2912 TLVLPGGRQIQKSY
+2912 ESLGSAIVQIAPGGRQISKSY
-2926 QGIKGVAMGGK
+2926 QGIRAMLQGGK
-2937 VSGFGENARL
+2937 YSGRGENARL

-2985 QTKKVRELEDKGID
+2985 QTQKVRELEDKGID
-2999 QDITYELY
+2999 QNITYELY

-3042 VFDTFMLNKS
+3042 VFDTFMLDKS

-3075 VTDAHNTYAMLDA
+3075 VTDAHNTYAMIDA

-3096 KATEFAKWVDLQG
+3096 KATEFAKWVDMQG

-3171 KVAALQDSELPAD
+3171 KVVALQDSKLPAD
-3184 EKMGAIAALV
+3184 EIMDAIAALV

-3243 PNDEDALAAM
+3243 PNDEEALAAM

-3272 VRCENW
+3272 VRCESW

>member
-14 QGKISAAS
+14 QGKLSAAS
-22 GASEYKSKFMQSGK
+22 GTSKYKSKFFQEGG
-36 HLSIKTIQPVI
+36 HLEKEV
-47 AATPAPMRSEAGK
+47 APAPMR
-60 LTAPTALKPA
+60 TPTDRTFTGVKTTPAATKPV

-111 VQEAELKLNQSKE
+111 VQEAELKLNQSKA

-130 KKEMALT
+130 QKEMALN

-149 LQQLM
+149 LRQLM

-160 GDEVTGQAYLLA
+160 GDDVTAQAYLLA

-210 YAGYEKNMQA
+210 YAGYEKNMQT
-220 YNTERSE
+220 YNTERAD

-285 QQKRLSADNG
+285 QQKRLGADNG
-295 AWNSG
+295 LWNSG
-300 LTAFL
+300 AGSFL
-305 DRAEAAIQAGQMEW
+305 DRMQAAIQAGQTDWM
-319 FAGVAAVDQKLSN
+319 AGAAQIDRKVGN
-332 AFLKIA
+332 AALHVV
-338 GSQIASMG
+338 GSQLHSMALATG
-346 MSMRNAD
+346 NDALLQ
-353 MEAYGKTLMENSNRE
+353 TSNRILEQSKTE
-368 SKDAAEAMK
+368 SADAAAAMK
-377 ASRDY
+377 ASQDY
-382 MAEALTGAGKI
+382 MTDALTGAGKI

-427 ARKIMAIRAGG
+427 AGKIMAIRAGG

-443 AQEEGKTETQQL
+443 AQQEGKSETEQL
-455 LMGIVTGALE
+455 LMGVATGALE
-465 YASEGMFGGNPIYDA
+465 YASERMFGGNPIYDA
-480 ESGWVTDAVAKVIKN
+480 ESGWVTDAVAKIIKN
-495 PKIMKLFYSDGFGI
+495 PKILKLMYSDGFGI
-509 LSEGIEEWFTAF
+509 FSEGLEEGF
-521 VEPIAEGL
+521 VSFMEPVAEGL

-539 VAELADAFAGGVF
+539 AAELADAFAGGVF

-582 RSDAVQELVSEGLAA
+582 RSDAVQELVNEGLAA
-597 KPNTAA
+597 KPNTEA
-603 FKLATDLQAK
+603 FKLATELQAK

-672 DGKQTYQLVEVRE
+672 DGKQTYQLAEVRE
-685 DGSIRKIGQPVDD
+685 NGSIRKIGQPADD

-718 EDVLRDLAQS
+718 EDVLRD
-728 TMDQVNAADIES
+728 
-740 TVTVNA
+740 VTERIATAPAEPRNDGDNQNIVVVNA

-762 AYDYGTQQRN
+762 AYDYGTEQRN
-772 VGTGADQE
+772 MGTGADQE
-780 RIGGNETGRPAEGQN
+780 RIGGNEAERPAESQN

-824 SLKELGFTQGSDGKS
+824 SLKELGFAQGSDGKN

-853 AFDMAQSAGLRL
+853 AYDMAQSAGLRL

-877 ADESRVNGIIE
+877 ADESRVNGIVE
-888 NGVIYAQADSTV
+888 NGVIYAQADSTA

-938 ISRQFRK
+938 ISRQFQK

-960 ADLNEL
+960 EDLNEL

-1003 KENAAQELSR
+1003 NDARYSKDNRFQNKE
-1013 GVTENGSLAET
+1013 
-1024 TSAASGEIIEQRGE
+1024 
-1038 DVNARFSIAET
+1038 
-1049 KIYTENEAETETEA
+1049 IYTYDYLVSQPNMKITRLPEVDAVRNEEN
-1063 GEIRYSLQRNGELM
+1063 R
-1077 SNAERKN
+1077 
-1084 AETKKVKAA
+1084 
-1093 NIAKAKNAREKV
+1093 V
-1105 EKRMTAMKADQRI
+1105 EKRNVVDQGIENARTVGTERDGKLYIRNNYTEREIRVDVETIRHSLNGDQKRLLTNARLGAVVGEVIQNAIPVNALYDTAENVQGTYAMAGYATDSKGREFVAIITVEQRTD
-1118 ALPED
+1118 EVTD
-1123 IEGNTYFR
+1123 IELLDVAHAVNGR
-1131 NSSYDGS
+1131 QRKSS
-1138 EENTT
+1138 
-1143 ICPRS
+1143 
-1148 LAAEAFVD
+1148 
-1156 AVSDYVGRPLTV
+1156 
-1168 PEQIYIS
+1168 Q
-1175 QDLQGRTLTPECLYC
+1175 
-1190 YVATDRK
+1190 
-1197 AYRAYLGEYIAQRN
+1197 
-1211 KVIEDYRAGD
+1211 
-1221 TDTSR
+1221 
-1226 NGSLYQNFL
+1226 
-1235 DGRKDTKQMRNRF
+1235 
-1248 NMWLDAYRNGK
+1248 
-1259 RMVQEDHLANI
+1259 
-1270 ERLMKDIESEF
+1270 
-1281 GKELKPQI
+1281 
-1289 TDAMNYAQSASWAKK
+1289 
-1304 RVGYVAYNGH
+1304 
-1314 ILKWSQ
+1314 
-1320 DRINKLNS
+1320 
-1328 HYGLRM
+1328 
-1334 YSFSDFS
+1334 
-1341 PAFILENMQMV
+1341 
-1352 TDAAVRGLKMLG
+1352 
-1364 YSKDLDFVK
+1364 
-1373 IFAPTG
+1373 
-1379 MNINV
+1379 
-1384 PVFGFETGGQVFEN
+1384 
-1398 NIIGANW
+1398 
-1405 EQAKQLREQ
+1405 
-1414 YPNVG
+1414 
-1419 ITFVATNDTLVNW
+1419 
-1432 GLEQE
+1432 
-1437 WIDVVIPYHLVRTGR
+1437 
-1452 EVAKALNYVNYTSE
+1452 
-1466 SADTKDVG
+1466 ADTKSQGVYPIKAATISIADFLNIVKQTHQSILSEDVL
-1474 WKQGR
+1474 
-1479 DKKYIAP
+1479 A
-1486 TEHNNDYETYMR
+1486 
-1498 ALKKNHLKPRFE
+1498 RFG
-1510 RFVDHPNY
+1510 
-1518 MKLVNETRQ
+1518 ETRN
-1527 PASKSKAVQPIFD
+1527 PTGTYA
-1540 ENAAMVS
+1540 
-1547 LGKLETDGYY
+1547 GK
-1557 QPVGGSVDRMYE
+1557 V
-1569 IAAEVGEKLLS
+1569 K
-1580 KDIRFSV
+1580 FSV

-1621 GLVRDIMEEYKLTG
+1621 GLVREIMEEYQLTG
-1635 ELNTEK
+1635 DLNTEK
-1641 LEEAAANAF
+1641 LQEAAANAF

-1774 TVERILTRYADSVTW
+1774 TVERILIRYADSVQW
-1789 KQQKAPTRKTAVLT
+1789 KPKPEESRVRLT
-1803 DDTPDTYDR
+1803 DDAPDTYDR

-1817 YRSGQERMSGYDPE
+1817 Y
-1831 YEEAAPDTYDPKA
+1831 
-1844 QEGMYDYG
+1844 DYG
-1852 QQSYREM
+1852 QQSYNEL
-1859 PVPGSG
+1859 PEPGSG
-1865 RLQEDYIQP
+1865 VVQEDYIQP
-1874 EEGGVVWAGQSRVGN
+1874 EEGGIVWAGQSRVGN
-1889 WRQELQEYQPDTYD
+1889 WRQELPEYEADAYDRANERMFRAGQERIGGYDPSYPEYQPDNYD
-1903 PRTQEN
+1903 PRTQER

-1923 MPEEPEALTEEEQA
+1923 MPEEPEVLTEEEQA

-1963 RSSAV
+1963 KSSAV

-2006 YETLNAAWKNRQQ
+2006 YEALNAAWKNRQE

-2029 QIIIPKEAF
+2029 QIVIPKEAF

-2080 RIRKLKASAEE
+2080 RIRKLKASTEE

-2099 KGTITPAMLDR
+2099 KGTITPAMLNR
-2110 EALNLNTITELA
+2110 ETLNLNAITELA

-2137 QRRAEINTNNLKVA
+2137 QRRAEINANNLKVA
-2151 KELLQDSDAYHP
+2151 KELLQDSEAYHP

-2218 RMLKRVAEFKDQDG
+2218 RMLKRVAEFKDQNG

-2249 EGEAVRLRIKELEQ
+2249 EGEAVRLRMEELEQ

-2294 QDEEYQGLVQAYAD
+2294 QDEEHQGLVQAYAD

-2455 GQYSGEEIRD
+2455 GQYSGEEISD

-2591 QQQLGTYLERAV
+2591 QQQLGSYLERAV

-2763 LNSLTDEL
+2763 LNSMTDEL
-2771 YGGSPAPFDIM
+2771 YGGSPAPFDLM

-2797 EEFVKTAIDNAW
+2797 EEFVKTVIDNAW
-2809 ERAYGERPFETERLD
+2809 ERAYGERPFETKQLD

-2873 SVKSA
+2873 SVRSA
-2878 GKTLWDQVIK
+2878 GKTLVDQITK

-2907 LLDAA
+2907 LLGAA
-2912 TLVLPGGRQIQKSY
+2912 TLVLPGGRQIQKTY
-2926 QGIKGVAMGGK
+2926 QGAKGVAMGGK

-2985 QTKKVRELEDKGID
+2985 QTQKVRELEDKGVD
-2999 QDITYELY
+2999 QNITYELY

-3042 VFDTFMLNKS
+3042 VFDTFMLDKS

-3171 KVAALQDSELPAD
+3171 KVMALQKSKLPAE
-3184 EKMGAIAALV
+3184 EKMDAIAALV

-3202 EAGVPDETAKTLA
+3202 EAGVSDGTAKTLA

-3243 PNDEDALAAM
+3243 PNDEEALAAM

-3259 STYAKVEVIREYG
+3259 NTYAKVEVIREYG

-3298 VEAVLDRMNLD
+3298 VETVLDRMNLN

>member
-1 MAYKSK
+1 
-7 FMQEMEQ
+7 MEQ
-14 QGKISAAS
+14 QGKLSAAS
-22 GASEYKSKFMQSGK
+22 GTSKYKSKFFQEGG
-36 HLSIKTIQPVI
+36 HLEKEVE
-47 AATPAPMRSEAGK
+47 PAPMRTPTDRMFAGVK
-60 LTAPTALKPA
+60 TTPAATKPV
-70 AERPTEQQNQISGE
+70 AERPTEQQNQISSE

-111 VQEAELKLNQSKE
+111 VQEAELKLNQSKA

-130 KKEMALT
+130 QKEMELT

-149 LQQLM
+149 LRQLM
-154 TQYEMS
+154 AQYEMS
-160 GDEVTGQAYLLA
+160 GDDVTGQAYLLA

-201 SNLLKYQKA
+201 RNLLKYQKA
-210 YAGYEKNMQA
+210 YAGYEKNMQT
-220 YNTERSE
+220 YNTERAD
-227 YLQEHPEIALQDA
+227 YLQEHPEVALQDA
-240 SDREIQRT
+240 SDREIQRA
-248 LDRLESEK
+248 LDRLEGEK

-285 QQKRLSADNG
+285 QQKRLGADDG

-418 AMGIPAGAD
+418 AVGIPAGAD
-427 ARKIMAIRAGG
+427 AGKIMAIRAGG

-443 AQEEGKTETQQL
+443 AQQEGKSETEQL
-455 LMGIVTGALE
+455 LMGIATGALE
-465 YASEGMFGGNPIYDA
+465 YASERMFGGNPIYDA

-495 PKIMKLFYSDGFGI
+495 PKILKLMYSDGFGI
-509 LSEGIEEWFTAF
+509 FSEGLEEIFVSF
-521 VEPIAEGL
+521 VEPVAEGI

-539 VAELADAFAGGVF
+539 AAELADAFAGGVF

-597 KPNTAA
+597 KPNTEA

-652 PEGALQ
+652 PEGALR

-672 DGKQTYQLVEVRE
+672 DGKQTYQLAEVRE
-685 DGSIRKIGQPVDD
+685 DGSIRKIGQPADD

-708 QGLNVRHIGK
+708 QGMNVRHIGK
-718 EDVLRDLAQS
+718 EDVLRDSAQS

-740 TVTVNA
+740 TVAVNA
-746 ADNENTG
+746 AENENTG

-762 AYDYGTQQRN
+762 AYDYGTEQRN

-780 RIGGNETGRPAEGQN
+780 RISGNADGRSAESQN

-824 SLKELGFTQGSDGKS
+824 SLKELGFNQGSEGKN

-888 NGVIYAQADSTV
+888 NGVIYAQADSTA

-938 ISRQFRK
+938 ISRQFQK

-980 RYGDAALEGLSEE
+980 RYGDVALEGLSEE

-1003 KENAAQELSR
+1003 NKNAAQELSR

-1024 TSAASGEIIEQRGE
+1024 TSAASGEIIDRSDET
-1038 DVNARFSIAET
+1038 VNARFSLAAPVEQTKTLVAMHNMDEEKLRRTLKLGAWPSPSVAIVRAEQGH
-1049 KIYTENEAETETEA
+1049 ETY
-1063 GEIRYSLQRNGELM
+1063 GEYS
-1077 SNAERKN
+1077 A
-1084 AETKKVKAA
+1084 
-1093 NIAKAKNAREKV
+1093 I
-1105 EKRMTAMKADQRI
+1105 
-1118 ALPED
+1118 
-1123 IEGNTYFR
+1123 F
-1131 NSSYDGS
+1131 
-1138 EENTT
+1138 
-1143 ICPRS
+1143 PRS
-1148 LAAEAFVD
+1148 TIDPEA
-1156 AVSDYVGRPLTV
+1156 DY
-1168 PEQIYIS
+1168 
-1175 QDLQGRTLTPECLYC
+1175 
-1190 YVATDRK
+1190 
-1197 AYRAYLGEYIAQRN
+1197 RN
-1211 KVIEDYRAGD
+1211 KVYGSDAWTPTHRNAQVEYEVNYDAKRAFENMIEDLSGKFAGGAFWNSSVIGSAGVDNETSLSADEIAKRLSKYPAVQAAYLQDRGD
-1221 TDTSR
+1221 TLEPVYKKKNFDSFGNEALQSYIDSVGYQELARLDMELTLGNELSVDDIEAARDVIIEDWVSRNEWRLKNKPELREKRIENQRKKLEDWRVKNFIQHAWEYYEEYGATTDEIDTSATGAAMFDMILPDGDWGEVEKVVQDWVR
-1226 NGSLYQNFL
+1226 PKLEGILGEPGIYNGRDRITSNGRRSFAETHYPYSAENIVRAMFNQGGARGEGLWGANAEGMVSVATPEYESVAEIHADEKRLRTMDEDEYDTVMRRL
-1235 DGRKDTKQMRNRF
+1235 DSEIGGFIAKSMEAMEAHSSNRYEEGDIIGYVLLQAAGSKTVKDVQRVFRREGYDLPTELAKDALKIFKQAAKTPTKYF
-1248 NMWLDAYRNGK
+1248 EA
-1259 RMVQEDHLANI
+1259 
-1270 ERLMKDIESEF
+1270 
-1281 GKELKPQI
+1281 KPQ
-1289 TDAMNYAQSASWAKK
+1289 
-1304 RVGYVAYNGH
+1304 RVVGFEEALAIV
-1314 ILKWSQ
+1314 
-1320 DRINKLNS
+1320 
-1328 HYGLRM
+1328 
-1334 YSFSDFS
+1334 
-1341 PAFILENMQMV
+1341 
-1352 TDAAVRGLKMLG
+1352 
-1364 YSKDLDFVK
+1364 
-1373 IFAPTG
+1373 APTNAPADLVLDLQKHG
-1379 MNINV
+1379 VNVLTYQAGNENDRLSVIN
-1384 PVFGFETGGQVFEN
+1384 GIE
-1398 NIIGANW
+1398 GA
-1405 EQAKQLREQ
+1405 
-1414 YPNVG
+1414 
-1419 ITFVATNDTLVNW
+1419 
-1432 GLEQE
+1432 
-1437 WIDVVIPYHLVRTGR
+1437 
-1452 EVAKALNYVNYTSE
+1452 
-1466 SADTKDVG
+1466 
-1474 WKQGR
+1474 
-1479 DKKYIAP
+1479 
-1486 TEHNNDYETYMR
+1486 
-1498 ALKKNHLKPRFE
+1498 
-1510 RFVDHPNY
+1510 
-1518 MKLVNETRQ
+1518 
-1527 PASKSKAVQPIFD
+1527 
-1540 ENAAMVS
+1540 
-1547 LGKLETDGYY
+1547 
-1557 QPVGGSVDRMYE
+1557 
-1569 IAAEVGEKLLS
+1569 
-1580 KDIRFSV
+1580 RFSV

-1621 GLVRDIMEEYKLTG
+1621 GLVRDIMEEYQLTG

-1789 KQQKAPTRKTAVLT
+1789 KQQKAPTRKTAVLA

-1859 PVPGSG
+1859 PKPGSG

-1889 WRQELQEYQPDTYD
+1889 WRQELPEYQPDTYD
-1903 PRTQEN
+1903 PRTQER

-1923 MPEEPEALTEEEQA
+1923 MPEEPEVLTEEEQA

-1952 KLTPEQFAERM
+1952 KLTPEQFTERM

-2006 YETLNAAWKNRQQ
+2006 YEALNAAWKNRQE
-2019 RKAEKLETAE
+2019 RKTEKLETAE

-2110 EALNLNTITELA
+2110 ETLNLNTITELA

-2151 KELLQDSDAYHP
+2151 KELLQDSEAYHP

-2249 EGEAVRLRIKELEQ
+2249 EGEAVRLRMEELEQ

-2294 QDEEYQGLVQAYAD
+2294 QDEEHQGLVQAYAD

-2455 GQYSGEEIRD
+2455 GQYSGEEISD

-2472 DQFKSVEWKRDFL
+2472 DQFKSVEWKHDFL
-2485 LKKEFIKPQDDLD
+2485 LRKEFIKPQDDLD
-2498 ARAIQQAYQEY
+2498 AKAIQQAYQEY

-2518 PENLRKYSEFVTWL
+2518 PESLRKYSEFVTWL

-2563 KLMRRFASA
+2563 KLMQRFASA

-2651 DRLVSTLAVRG
+2651 DRMVSTLAVRG

-2673 PDEALKAADD
+2673 PDEAMKAADD

-2771 YGGSPAPFDIM
+2771 YGGSPAPFDLM

-2797 EEFVKTAIDNAW
+2797 EEFVKTVIDNAW
-2809 ERAYGERPFETERLD
+2809 ERAYGERPFETEQLD
-2824 REEGFQWA
+2824 REESFQWA
-2832 GAADDL
+2832 GAVDDL
-2838 TYNVLGDVPYV
+2838 GYNVLGDVPYV

-2873 SVKSA
+2873 SVRSA
-2878 GKTLWDQVIK
+2878 GKTLADQITK
-2888 GEEET
+2888 GKEET

-2900 AAKIGED
+2900 AAKVGED

-2926 QGIKGVAMGGK
+2926 QGIKGVTMGGK

-2985 QTKKVRELEDKGID
+2985 QTQKVRELEDKGID
-2999 QDITYELY
+2999 QNITYELY

-3042 VFDTFMLNKS
+3042 VFDAFMLSKS

-3147 AAGATELLA
+3147 AAGAAELLA

-3171 KVAALQDSELPAD
+3171 KVAALQDSKLSAD
-3184 EKMGAIAALV
+3184 EKMDAIAALV